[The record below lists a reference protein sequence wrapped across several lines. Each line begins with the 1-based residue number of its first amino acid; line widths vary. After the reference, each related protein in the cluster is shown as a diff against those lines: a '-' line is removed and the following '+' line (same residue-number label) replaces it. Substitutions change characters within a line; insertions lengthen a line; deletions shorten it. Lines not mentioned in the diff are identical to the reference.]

1 MWSELETYL
10 DSPSCIPE
18 KGILKV
24 EHLGEYKLEIWF
36 EESKDVSVYE
46 LDFLPLLREEG
57 SGEAFRPLLNRERFS
72 QVVGRYNLTWFD
84 SDTGEYN
91 ENAIDISPE
100 AIKWFC
106 NKFGKLV
113 KK

>member
-1 MWSELETYL
+1 MEIVWSELETYL

-57 SGEAFRPLLNRERFS
+57 SGEAFRPLLNRERFCVDS
-72 QVVGRYNLTWFD
+72 RLPLRQKRIPNFGTAISGR
-84 SDTGEYN
+84 
-91 ENAIDISPE
+91 
-100 AIKWFC
+100 
-106 NKFGKLV
+106 
-113 KK
+113 